1 MSGGTFNQGTVAK
14 IKVGPSDPPSVELEG
29 VKSATLTG
37 TRDTTKDDFYMEAS
51 DSSVGA
57 KSMNWQIDGKCKSS
71 APGLILLEA
80 AFHDNTG
87 TPIWIS
93 GSIDGTK
100 GRSVQV
106 RVSNL
111 ALGFPDVNNKCT
123 YSFQAS
129 YAGSDTAL
137 AAGTIFD

>member
-14 IKVGPSDPPSVELEG
+14 IRVGPSDPPSIELEG

-37 TRDTTKDDFYMEAS
+37 TRDSSKDDFYMEAS
-51 DSSVGA
+51 DTSIGK
-57 KSMNWQIDGKCKSS
+57 KSLDWQIDGKCKSG

-80 AFHDNTG
+80 AFHDDTG
-87 TPIWIS
+87 VPVWIS
-93 GSIDGTK
+93 GSLEGTK

-111 ALGFPDVNNKCT
+111 VLGFPDVNNKCT
-123 YSFQAS
+123 YSFQAK
-129 YAGSDTAL
+129 YAGADTAL
-137 AAGTIFD
+137 AGGTIFD